1 MLHTQS
7 RLGCRKVEHHHVPVI
22 QNLEENEDRGE
33 QNEKYPSD
41 IVRLRS
47 DPPMYSTQFGA
58 APTSTSVKSSP

>member
-7 RLGCRKVEHHHVPVI
+7 RLGCRKVEHYHVPVI

-41 IVRLRS
+41 IVRPQS
-47 DPPMYSTQFGA
+47 GPPMYSTQFGA
-58 APTSTSVKSSP
+58 APTPASGKSSP